1 MLQPKQA
8 RFAQMCAHLI
18 LHAEL
23 LGYTVTFGDAFR
35 YPDCPYGAEHS
46 LHKQRLALDLNV
58 FRDGIYLRK
67 GYDDLGEYWES
78 IGGSWG
84 GRFNDDNHFS
94 LEHEGRM

>member
-8 RFAQMCAHLI
+8 KFAHMCALLI
-18 LHAEL
+18 LHAEQ
-23 LGYTVTFGDAFR
+23 LGYTVTFGDAYR
-35 YPDCPYGAEHS
+35 YHDCPYGAKDS

-94 LEHEGRM
+94 LEHGGLV